1 MPRIVRIESPGS
13 LFHIMAHSFEGKD
26 LFVDD
31 QDRIEFLSRFAK
43 GLTNTG
49 FQCYAWALMD
59 NHYHLLVR
67 SSELPLSKL
76 MRSLNGGY
84 ARYYNKKHKKH
95 GYLFQDRFKSVLCQ
109 EQDYAKELIRYI
121 HLNPLRAGKVN
132 SLDQLKTFAWCGHGF
147 VLGVENANG
156 EKFQNRQ
163 YSLCHFGA
171 NESDAIE
178 GYLQYLAKG
187 CIDEDIGKSGKLSAI
202 EAAEIESSFKG
213 KLAVIGD
220 KEFVKAAME
229 KYKENLSRKH
239 RKADYPLVLDTISN
253 KVCTEF
259 GIAKNELLRRGRKNK
274 RSDARAAFCYQS
286 HRVELIPL
294 SVIAKYLHT
303 TIPPIAV
310 LVNKQLCK
318 IMNS

>member
-1 MPRIVRIESPGS
+1 MPRIARIESPGS
-13 LFHIMAHSFEGKD
+13 LFHIMAHSIDTKI
-26 LFVDD
+26 LFSDD
-31 QDRIEFLSRFAK
+31 EDRNEFLSRFAK

-59 NHYHLLVR
+59 NHYHLLIR

-84 ARYYNKKHKKH
+84 AKYYNKKHKRH

-156 EKFQNRQ
+156 EKFQNRED
-163 YSLCHFGA
+163 SLGRFGA

-187 CIDEDIGKSGKLSAI
+187 CLDGDTEKFGKLS
-202 EAAEIESSFKG
+202 EIDATEIGSSFKG
-213 KLAVIGD
+213 RLAVIGD
-220 KEFVKAAME
+220 NEFIKAVME

-239 RKADYPLVLDTISN
+239 RKADYPLVLETISN
-253 KVCTEF
+253 KVCKEF
-259 GIAKNELLRRGRKNK
+259 GIAKDELLRRGRKNK
-274 RSDARAAFCYQS
+274 RSDARTAFCYQS

-294 SVIAKYLHT
+294 AAIAKYLHT
-303 TIPPIAV
+303 TIPPIAAHV
-310 LVNKQLCK
+310 KRHICK
-318 IMNS
+318 E